1 MKTILKVLFLFLLFS
16 SCGDNDTKK
25 EMKFLTNAISQ
36 VPIDNHYKWIVILPG
51 LGCHG
56 CIQEGEYFLK
66 NHIENNEILF
76 VLLKTPSL
84 KILQQKTEVNLLNRQ
99 NVLIDK
105 ELIFNIPTQN
115 NIYPCV
121 VSLKEGKVVKHS
133 FQSPATT
140 ALYDLERQL

>member
-1 MKTILKVLFLFLLFS
+1 M
-16 SCGDNDTKK
+16 
-25 EMKFLTNAISQ
+25 EFLTNAINQ
-36 VPIDNHYKWIVILPG
+36 VPIDNHYKWVVILPG

-66 NHIENNEILF
+66 SHVDNNEILF

-84 KILQQKTEVNLLNRQ
+84 KILQQKVEVNLLDRQ

-105 ELIFNIPTQN
+105 ELLFNIPTQN

-121 VSLKEGKVVKHS
+121 VSLKDGKVVKHS
-133 FQSPATT
+133 FQSPETT

>member
-16 SCGDNDTKK
+16 SCGDNELKK
-25 EMKFLTNAISQ
+25 ETEFLTNAINQ

-66 NHIENNEILF
+66 NHIENNEIF
-76 VLLKTPSL
+76 YVLLKTPSL

-105 ELIFNIPTQN
+105 EFIFNIPTQN

-121 VSLKEGKVVKHS
+121 VTLKEGKVVKHS
-133 FQSPATT
+133 FQSPETT
-140 ALYDLERQL
+140 ALYDLEKQL